1 MNEYVCK
8 YVCNFE
14 RVDLFE
20 VDCTKPAFTY
30 IIVFF
35 RFSSLSMTAREYLI
49 L

>member
-1 MNEYVCK
+1 MNDYVCK

-35 RFSSLSMTAREYLI
+35 LDFLAYLWQQENT
-49 L
+49 